1 VSGNLAIAAV
11 VMLQSVCAVFFVADI
26 LISVAGLDVGPID
39 WQLRELI
46 EIGAAI
52 GLILGVAIGAASMQ
66 RLFRRTRSV
75 ERTLRAAS
83 GEFLA
88 LLGERFQAW
97 RLTPAERDV
106 ALFAIKGMT
115 TAEIAALRGTSE
127 GTVKAQTNAIYRK
140 AGVNGR
146 AQLLSLFI
154 DELMGEGLAAARAA
168 APAPPPPAPP
178 PSAAPPSAAP
188 PPAASP
194 AGQPGSSA

>member
-1 VSGNLAIAAV
+1 MTGNLAIAAV
-11 VMLQSVCAVFFVADI
+11 VMLQSVCAVLLVSDI

-52 GLILGVAIGAASMQ
+52 GLILGVAIGAAGMR

-83 GEFLA
+83 GEFLE
-88 LLGERFQAW
+88 LLGERFQGW
-97 RLTPAERDV
+97 GLTPAERDV

-154 DELMGEGLAAARAA
+154 DELMGEGLPAARAA
-168 APAPPPPAPP
+168 APAAPPPAPR
-178 PSAAPPSAAP
+178 AED
-188 PPAASP
+188 
-194 AGQPGSSA
+194 QPGSSA